1 MKSWLFASLCLLPL
15 AAAAAPAFHIEPGPQ
30 VLAGEP
36 VTIRLSGLP
45 PGTELRLRAERW
57 YAPLSRQPQAPQ
69 LLRSEVLLRADAQGR
84 IDLGSSAP
92 LSGSWRGADP
102 HGPFWSMSPVPDV
115 PRAAAGSVNTA
126 ELRFEIAAGEIR
138 LAEAKLELLE
148 ALPDVRVSAAE
159 GLPGAVFAS
168 LPGAH
173 KRPAL
178 ILLGGSEGG
187 SLITLAAP
195 AFASHGFAVL
205 ALPLFSPPDA
215 QGRREI
221 PELPAGWVEMPIE
234 GLDRARDWLAA
245 RPEVD
250 ATRIALHG
258 TSMGGL
264 LALLAGTHLP
274 WVQAVVANV
283 PSDVVWDGWGPGV
296 PDGQRSQF
304 SLRGQALPFVP
315 LIGYDEELRKRDQQ
329 QPVLIRRPH
338 ERGRAAA
345 PQRAAAARVPVER
358 IRVPLMVIGGY
369 DDQMWPSGAMAQAIA
384 ERRWEAGLAT
394 EALLFQDAGHRLYGH
409 GYEPTSLI
417 NRGLRKIGGTP
428 ESTARA
434 QAIVWPRT
442 LDFLKRSLG
451 PMPRH

>member
-1 MKSWLFASLCLLPL
+1 MRLLPILLPLLLSVRL
-15 AAAAAPAFHIEPGPQ
+15 AAAAPTFHVEPAPP

-36 VTIRLSGLP
+36 LAILLSGLP
-45 PGTELRLRAERW
+45 PGAEVQLRAERW
-57 YAPLSRQPQAPQ
+57 YAPVSVQAQAPQ
-69 LLRSEVLLRADAQGR
+69 RLRAEVRLRADETGR
-84 IDLGSSAP
+84 IDLRSSVP
-92 LSGSWRGADP
+92 LSGSWQGADA
-102 HGPFWSMSPVPDV
+102 HGLFWSMRPVDGV
-115 PRAAAGSVNTA
+115 ARAAPGTVNT
-126 ELRFEIAAGEIR
+126 
-138 LAEAKLELLE
+138 EAVQLELWQGETRVAQASLQLLA
-148 ALPDVRVSAAE
+148 ALPEVRVQPAQ

-168 LPGAH
+168 LPGPQR
-173 KRPAL
+173 RPAL

-187 SLITLAAP
+187 SLITQAAP

-221 PELPAGWVEMPIE
+221 PDLPAGWAELPVEV
-234 GLDRARDWLAA
+234 LDRARDWLAG

-250 ATRIALHG
+250 ATRIGLHG

-264 LALLAGTHLP
+264 LALLAGVHLP

-296 PDGQRSQF
+296 PEGQRSQF
-304 SLRGQALPFVP
+304 SLGGRPLPFVP
-315 LIGYDEELRKRDQQ
+315 LLGYDEELRNRERQ

-358 IRVPLMVIGGY
+358 IRAPLMVIGGY
-369 DDQMWPSGAMAQAIA
+369 DDQMWPSGAMAQSIA

-394 EALLFQDAGHRLYGH
+394 EALLFPDAGHALYDH
-409 GYEPTSLI
+409 GQAPTTLH

-428 ESTARA
+428 EATARA

-442 LDFLKRSLG
+442 LAFLKRSLG
-451 PMPRH
+451 PMP